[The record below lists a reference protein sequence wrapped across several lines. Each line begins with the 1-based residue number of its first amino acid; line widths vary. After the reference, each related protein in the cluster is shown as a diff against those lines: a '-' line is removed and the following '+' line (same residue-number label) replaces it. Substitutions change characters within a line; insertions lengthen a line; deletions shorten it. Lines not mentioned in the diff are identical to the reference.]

1 MAEEQ
6 AQAEHSEFVEHMKSA
21 RRAAYKQWAS
31 LVPEG
36 FREHGREARRE
47 FLLAMRSLVEG
58 AIEQLDIDE
67 TDEPAAN
74 AAKKVKVEVEEA

>member
-6 AQAEHSEFVEHMKSA
+6 AQAERSEFVEHMQSA

-36 FREHGREARRE
+36 FREHGREASRE

-58 AIEQLDIDE
+58 ALERMDIDE
-67 TDEPAAN
+67 TDETDEPAT
-74 AAKKVKVEVEEA
+74 KKVKVEVEEV

>member
-6 AQAEHSEFVEHMKSA
+6 AQAERSEFVEHMKSA
-21 RRAAYKQWAS
+21 RRAACKQWAS
-31 LVPEG
+31 LVPVG

-58 AIEQLDIDE
+58 AIDRLEIDE
-67 TDEPAAN
+67 TDAPAPK
-74 AAKKVKVEVEEA
+74 AAKKVKVEVEQA